1 VVNITVSNVNH
12 APVANAG
19 PAQNVAGGTVVTLSG
34 SGTDVDGDAMT
45 YAWLQTAGA
54 AVTLSDATITNPTFT
69 APAATATD
77 QVFTFE
83 LTVSDAVMG
92 SVPSAVTITVPALGA
107 CNPADNTTCGAGSV
121 VNPDAAAKVTF
132 NNVNGSGNTA
142 DAPNNA
148 APAGVPA
155 VPSQYVLAATP
166 VYHEI
171 TTTATFTGTAE
182 VCLSYNPADYNSED
196 NLYLL
201 HYNGT
206 KWEDITKTRRKL
218 IDQICGLTSSFSPF
232 IVGELPST
240 VWISLDWFS
249 ADSDG
254 QMVNL
259 GWETAGEIDNEGF
272 NIFRAEAGGSYEAI
286 NARLIPA
293 RGLQPDGAIYHLID
307 DAVTPGSE
315 YAYLLEDVDRFGVKT
330 QHGPLD
336 ILVVDGA
343 QNVYTEPKQGQGSR
357 VVVEQANL
365 TQQPFYGGAGGG
377 CSATN
382 APTTWGDAT
391 GTLLLMLIPLG
402 VLMLRNRR
410 KKAA

>member
-1 VVNITVSNVNH
+1 
-12 APVANAG
+12 
-19 PAQNVAGGTVVTLSG
+19 VVTLAG
-34 SGTDVDGDAMT
+34 SGVDADGDAMT
-45 YAWLQTAGA
+45 YAWSQTVGTTQ
-54 AVTLSDATITNPTFT
+54 TLSDATITNPTFT
-69 APAATATD
+69 APAATNTA

-83 LTVSDAVMG
+83 LTVSDTAP
-92 SVPSAVTITVPALGA
+92 SASAPSAVTITVDALLAAGV
-107 CNPADNTTCGAGSV
+107 CNAGDNTACGSNSV
-121 VNPDAAAKVTF
+121 VNPDTASKVTF
-132 NNVNGSGNTA
+132 AGVTDSGDTTDVTSNTA
-142 DAPNNA
+142 PDVAL
-148 APAGVPA
+148 VPA
-155 VPSQYVLAATP
+155 VPSQYSLGNAP

-171 TTTATFTGTAE
+171 TTTATFTGSAE
-182 VCLSYNPADYNSED
+182 VCLGYNEADFTSED

-201 HYNGT
+201 HYNGSN
-206 KWEDITKTRRKL
+206 WEDITQTRRKL
-218 IDQICGLTSSFSPF
+218 INEICGRTASFSPF
-232 IVGELPST
+232 IVGELPSS

-254 QMVNL
+254 ELVNL

-307 DAVTPGSE
+307 DTVTPGSE
-315 YAYLLEDVDRFGVKT
+315 YSYLLEDVDRFGVKT

-336 ILVVDGA
+336 ILAVAGA
-343 QNVYTEPKQGQGSR
+343 QNIYVEPKKSSGPRPVS
-357 VVVEQANL
+357 EQANL
-365 TQQPFYGGAGGG
+365 TQQPFYGGNGGG

-382 APTTWGDAT
+382 TPTTWGDAA
-391 GTLLLMLIPLG
+391 GTLLLMLLPLG